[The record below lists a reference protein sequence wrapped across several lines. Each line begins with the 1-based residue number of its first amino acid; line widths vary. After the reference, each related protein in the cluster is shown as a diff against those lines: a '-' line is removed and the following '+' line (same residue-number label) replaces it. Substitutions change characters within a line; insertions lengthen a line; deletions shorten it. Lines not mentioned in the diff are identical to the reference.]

1 MCVLR
6 SPCWVLQSVGSGLGR
21 RLNVVAALMPIL
33 RTHNKRHPSREP
45 ATECNRVGST
55 LCRLTAS
62 LQGMLGNHEKDK
74 NTLITT
80 KAKLKVVNKEVE
92 EVRWSHEVLQ
102 QKYNQVKSAST
113 NPILRKSY
121 THVLYTRLVR
131 SGKRSKRDSQQQFW
145 RFSRR
150 QDSSEAIS

>member
-1 MCVLR
+1 MRDPERVEFCSSRLFCINIRPRFDRHSRDLMGVYLRLHRWCVCVLR

-21 RLNVVAALMPIL
+21 RLNVVAPLMPIL
-33 RTHNKRHPSREP
+33 RTHNKRHPSQEP

-113 NPILRKSY
+113 NPI
-121 THVLYTRLVR
+121 
-131 SGKRSKRDSQQQFW
+131 
-145 RFSRR
+145 
-150 QDSSEAIS
+150 